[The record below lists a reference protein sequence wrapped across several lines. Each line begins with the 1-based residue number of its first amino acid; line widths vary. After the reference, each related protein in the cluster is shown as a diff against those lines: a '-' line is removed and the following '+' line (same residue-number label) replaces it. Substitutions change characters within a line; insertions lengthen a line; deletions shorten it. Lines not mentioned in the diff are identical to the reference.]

1 MYVWYVLIEHKRFL
15 PEPLVLLLRSS
26 SSSSLDL
33 IDAYCESP
41 ELIWTAHM
49 QETLR
54 RSLRSILDASELD
67 HCNPSSSSPSSTST
81 STSIS
86 PTANFFVRYEQ
97 LEKELFVGGVYI
109 RLLLKQP
116 SVKLTQP
123 LLFVEK
129 AAEMWERAFLA
140 QTDSEKSKAQ
150 YSTASTALVLGQADL
165 LGVLTS
171 SLICV
176 MRSEPATLDQL
187 ITTGFLPVW
196 LSLQL
201 CFSIFG
207 STFTFTFT
215 TFEKNLTEN
224 G

>member
-1 MYVWYVLIEHKRFL
+1 MYVMYMLIENERFL

-81 STSIS
+81 STSTSITT
-86 PTANFFVRYEQ
+86 TANFFVRYEQ

-129 AAEMWERAFLA
+129 AAEIWERAFLA

-196 LSLQL
+196 L
-201 CFSIFG
+201 
-207 STFTFTFT
+207 
-215 TFEKNLTEN
+215 
-224 G
+224 